1 MRSEESKKNKLNTA
15 KEYFKK
21 LRRCNNVQLLGTE
34 LNYRPIYIKKTN
46 ACNFNDISANVVELF

>member
-1 MRSEESKKNKLNTA
+1 MVSKAESEVWGIKKNKLNTT

-34 LNYRPIYIKKTN
+34 T
-46 ACNFNDISANVVELF
+46 